1 MAVLR
6 NDDLPRR
13 TCPNPSDR
21 IGCLM
26 GSRRDWIH
34 EVHHPPAHISDPFP
48 EDPTLLV
55 DPDQDP
61 DQDQDLQ

>member
-1 MAVLR
+1 
-6 NDDLPRR
+6 
-13 TCPNPSDR
+13 
-21 IGCLM
+21 M